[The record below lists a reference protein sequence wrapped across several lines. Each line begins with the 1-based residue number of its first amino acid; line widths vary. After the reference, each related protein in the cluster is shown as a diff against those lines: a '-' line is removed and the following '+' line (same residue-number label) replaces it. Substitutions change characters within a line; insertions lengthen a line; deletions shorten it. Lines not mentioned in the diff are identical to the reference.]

1 MKLKSIA
8 FVIAGLIIIY
18 LIPLLNG
25 FNAADD
31 VFPEVL
37 AKEDYFDALL
47 RSLFFALGSV
57 LFCVVGSFTLAYVM
71 RNISSRV
78 LLLVA
83 SLMMLPFLMGNVS
96 LSFLFKILL
105 FDSDVINSIYQS
117 TSLLFVIMFLLQ
129 FWQNGFLFTY
139 VFLLNNKGID
149 EDLINYGE
157 VNRFTSF
164 EKIKNIYLPNQRNLI
179 ILLSIFSFVTS
190 FYESAKFQIILR
202 SSQGTN
208 SELISQ
214 KLYNGFKSDLMINA
228 RYAADSIFAKSLL
241 FYIPLS
247 ILMVFLIY
255 IILNISILK
264 LSKSTIQLPNI
275 NLSVISKNR
284 IASFLMLSAVGFI
297 ITPIIMLF
305 LKQEISFGKLSYLA
319 ETISLSAIAALL
331 LIILFAIPIG
341 LSLRIGFL
349 NVFHSFNNKSIS
361 VFIILFL
368 LYLLPPL
375 ALMLCGFEWSS
386 FFNFKGSLSTRI
398 FWLFGQCIN
407 SLPIVATFIIVIHF
421 YVKNK
426 ELIYL
431 KSMRLTNTETIKY
444 SFLKRFKLEYLLTLL
459 FAFSLIWNEGTFNK
473 VYSDRIPSYVSEIMR
488 TVSSRNADYSQGML
502 FFVFSLIISLAC
514 IVIWNV
520 ITIKQNKAF

>member
-25 FNAADD
+25 FNASDD

-37 AKEDYFDALL
+37 AKEDYFNALL
-47 RSLFFALGSV
+47 RSLLFAFGSV
-57 LFCVVGSFTLAYVM
+57 VFCVIGSFALAYVM
-71 RNISSRV
+71 RNISSKV
-78 LLLVA
+78 LLLLA

-105 FDSDVINSIYQS
+105 FDSEFITSIYQN

-139 VFLLNNKGID
+139 VFLLNNKGVD
-149 EDLINYGE
+149 SNLVNYGE
-157 VNRFTSF
+157 VNKFTSF
-164 EKIKNIYLPNQRNLI
+164 EKIKNIYLPKHRNLI

-214 KLYNGFKSDLMINA
+214 KLYNSFKSDLMINA
-228 RYAADSIFAKSLL
+228 GYASDSIFAKSLL
-241 FYIPLS
+241 FYIPLTILVVFIIYKVLSLS
-247 ILMVFLIY
+247 IV
-255 IILNISILK
+255 K
-264 LSKSTIQLPNI
+264 LSKSSIQLPNL
-275 NLSVISKNR
+275 NLLVIWKNR
-284 IASFLMLSAVGFI
+284 IATFSVLSAIGLI
-297 ITPIIMLF
+297 IIPIVLLF
-305 LKQEISFGKLSYLA
+305 LKQEISFGKLSYLI
-319 ETISLSAIAALL
+319 ETISLSGIAAIL
-331 LIILFAIPIG
+331 LIILFAIPLG

-349 NVFHSFNNKSIS
+349 NIFHSFNNKSIT

-386 FFNFKGSLSTRI
+386 FFNFKGSLSTRV
-398 FWLFGQCIN
+398 FWLFGQCVN
-407 SLPIVATFIIVIHF
+407 SLPIIATFIIVVHF

-426 ELIYL
+426 ELIYS
-431 KSMRLTNTETIKY
+431 KSMRLSNIETIKY

-502 FFVFSLIISLAC
+502 FFAFSLLISLVC
-514 IVIWNV
+514 IIIWNV
-520 ITIKQNKAF
+520 ITIKQNKTF

>member
-1 MKLKSIA
+1 MKLKIIA
-8 FVIAGLIIIY
+8 FIIASIVLIY
-18 LIPLLNG
+18 LVPLSNGLN
-25 FNAADD
+25 ASDS

-37 AKEDYFDALL
+37 ANDDYFNALL
-47 RSLFFALGSV
+47 NSLLFALGTMV
-57 LFCVVGSFTLAYVM
+57 ICVVGSFILAYLM
-71 RNISSRV
+71 RNIASK
-78 LLLVA
+78 LLLLLA

-105 FDSDVINSIYQS
+105 FDSDLINSIYHN
-117 TSLLFVIMFLLQ
+117 TSLLFTVMLLLQ

-149 EDLINYGE
+149 NNLINYGE
-157 VNRFTSF
+157 VNRFSSF

-202 SSQGTN
+202 SSRGTN

-228 RYAADSIFAKSLL
+228 NYAADSIFAKSLL
-241 FYIPLS
+241 FYIPLC
-247 ILMVFLIY
+247 ILIVFLIY
-255 IILNISILK
+255 KALNFFILK
-264 LSKSTIQLPNI
+264 LSKSTIKLPSI

-284 IASFLMLSAVGFI
+284 IASFFMLSVISFI
-297 ITPIIMLF
+297 IIPIISLF
-305 LKQEISFGKLSYLA
+305 FKQEISFGKLSYLA
-319 ETISLSAIAALL
+319 ETISLSAIAAFL
-331 LIILFAIPIG
+331 LIVLFAIPLG

-361 VFIILFL
+361 VFIVLFL

-386 FFNFKGSLSTRI
+386 IFNFKGSLSTRV
-398 FWLFGQCIN
+398 FWLFGQCVN
-407 SLPIVATFIIVIHF
+407 SLPIIATFIIVVHF

-431 KSMRLTNTETIKY
+431 KSMRLTNFETIRN

-502 FFVFSLIISLAC
+502 FFVFSLLISLTC

-520 ITIKQNKAF
+520 ITIKQNKAH

>member
-8 FVIAGLIIIY
+8 FIIAGLIIVY

-25 FNAADD
+25 FNATDG
-31 VFPEVL
+31 VYPEVIY
-37 AKEDYFDALL
+37 KDDYYSAFL
-47 RSLFFALGSV
+47 RSLLFALGSV
-57 LFCVVGSFTLAYVM
+57 LFCLAGSFILAYIM
-71 RNISSRV
+71 RNITSK
-78 LLLVA
+78 LLLLLA

-105 FDSDVINSIYQS
+105 FDSDFIKSIYEN
-117 TSLLFVIMFLLQ
+117 TSLLFFVMLLLQ
-129 FWQNGFLFTY
+129 FWQNGFLYTY
-139 VFLLNNKGID
+139 VFLLNNKAID
-149 EDLINYGE
+149 ENLINYGE
-157 VNRFTSF
+157 VNKFSTF

-214 KLYNGFKSDLMINA
+214 KLYNGFKSGLMINA
-228 RYAADSIFAKSLL
+228 QYATDTIFAKSIL
-241 FYIPLS
+241 FYIPIS
-247 ILMVFLIY
+247 IVIVFALY
-255 IILNISILK
+255 KLLNILVLK
-264 LSKSTIQLPNI
+264 LSKSALQLPST
-275 NLSVISKNR
+275 NLSKKSKNR
-284 IASFLMLSAVGFI
+284 VASSVMLLVLGLI
-297 ITPIIMLF
+297 ILPIISLF
-305 LKQEISFGKLSYLA
+305 LKQDLSFGKLSYLI

-331 LIILFAIPIG
+331 LLVLFALPLG
-341 LSLRIGFL
+341 MSLRIGFL
-349 NVFHSFNNKSIS
+349 KTFHSFNNKSVS
-361 VFIILFL
+361 VFILLFL

-386 FFNFKGSLSTRI
+386 FFNFKGSLSTRL
-398 FWLFGQCIN
+398 FWLFGQCVN

-421 YVKNK
+421 SVKNK
-426 ELIYL
+426 ELIYV
-431 KSMRLTNTETIKY
+431 KSMKLTNLETIKY

-502 FFVFSLIISLAC
+502 FFLFSLFISLAC

-520 ITIKQNKAF
+520 ITIKQNKAI